1 MKFRLFRKNKKPKE
15 TVDVE
20 IQFTAICSR
29 YESQLRSLVSEWEGL
44 TEKWDAKAATIAET
58 VKNETNQSW
67 LEKFSND
74 PQSQMKAEFMRV
86 SMYVVRIKKS
96 IRREFKLLRK
106 AYDKQNARILK
117 TRINSWLDELI
128 GSSDLSINPAFLT
141 FKIEF
146 RSRRYG
152 SKLNK
157 QRELKKSAS
166 RAESQRIRTEQIARE
181 RERQVREEERLVQ
194 LRRQE
199 DQKYKC
205 LKCGSYP
212 SAREAAANF
221 AKNYYKHQKMVLKG
235 EQIQRSGEESLA
247 SALKWKRRF
256 GEAALVEMNL
266 RQKEVRQY
274 HAPDICSECGVDWTP
289 LNFPIR

>member
-1 MKFRLFRKNKKPKE
+1 MKFRLSRKNKKPKE

-20 IQFTAICSR
+20 IQFAAICSR
-29 YESQLRSLVSEWEGL
+29 YESQLSSLITEWESL

-58 VKNETNQSW
+58 VKNETDQSW
-67 LEKFSND
+67 LEKFTND
-74 PQSQMKAEFMRV
+74 PKSGMKADFIRV

-96 IRREFKLLRK
+96 IRREFKLLRR
-106 AYDKQNARILK
+106 AYDKQSFRILK
-117 TRINSWLDELI
+117 TKINSWLDEVI
-128 GSSDLSINPAFLT
+128 GTSDLSIHPAFLIL
-141 FKIEF
+141 KIEF
-146 RSRRYG
+146 RSWRYG

-157 QRELKKSAS
+157 HRELKKSAI
-166 RAESQRIRTEQIARE
+166 RAESKRIRTEQIVRE

-199 DQKYKC
+199 DQKSKC
-205 LKCGSYP
+205 IKCGSYP

-221 AKNYYKHQKMVLKG
+221 AKNYYKQQKMVLKG
-235 EQIQRSGEESLA
+235 EQIQRSGEESLV

-266 RQKEVRQY
+266 RQKEVMQY

>member
-1 MKFRLFRKNKKPKE
+1 MKFRLFRKDKKPKE

-20 IQFTAICSR
+20 IQFTAMCSR
-29 YESQLRSLVSEWEGL
+29 YESQLRKLVSEWESL

-74 PQSQMKAEFMRV
+74 PQSKMKAEFMRV

-117 TRINSWLDELI
+117 TRINSWLDGLI

-146 RSRRYG
+146 HAWRYG

-166 RAESQRIRTEQIARE
+166 KAEAQRIRTEQIARE
-181 RERQVREEERLVQ
+181 RERQVREDE
-194 LRRQE
+194 
-199 DQKYKC
+199 KSKC

-212 SAREAAANF
+212 SAREVAANF
-221 AKNYYKHQKMVLKG
+221 AKNYYKQQKMVLRG

-274 HAPDICSECGVDWTP
+274 HAPDICSECGFDWTP
-289 LNFPIR
+289 HNFPIR

>member
-1 MKFRLFRKNKKPKE
+1 MKFRLSRKNKKPKE

-20 IQFTAICSR
+20 IQFAAICSR
-29 YESQLRSLVSEWEGL
+29 YESQLSRLIAEWESL
-44 TEKWDAKAATIAET
+44 TEKWDAKAATIAES

-67 LEKFSND
+67 LEKFTND
-74 PQSQMKAEFMRV
+74 SQSQMKADFMRV

-96 IRREFKLLRK
+96 IRREFKLLRR
-106 AYDKQNARILK
+106 AYDKQSFRILK
-117 TRINSWLDELI
+117 AKINSWLDELI
-128 GSSDLSINPAFLT
+128 GTSDLSIHPAFLT

-146 RSRRYG
+146 RAWRYG

-157 QRELKKSAS
+157 HRELKKSAGK
-166 RAESQRIRTEQIARE
+166 AESQRIRTEQIVRE
-181 RERQVREEERLVQ
+181 RERQAREEERLGR
-194 LRRQE
+194 LRSQE
-199 DQKYKC
+199 DEKSKC

-212 SAREAAANF
+212 SAREVAANF

>member
-96 IRREFKLLRK
+96 IRRDLKRIRK
-106 AYDKQNARILK
+106 SSDNQNVKILETK
-117 TRINSWLDELI
+117 VKSWLDEVI
-128 GSSDLSINPAFLT
+128 GNSDLSVHPAFLT
-141 FKIEF
+141 IKIDS

-157 QRELKKSAS
+157 HRELKKRAS
-166 RAESQRIRTEQIARE
+166 KAEAQRIRTEQIVRE
-181 RERQVREEERLVQ
+181 RERQVREEERLGR

-199 DQKYKC
+199 DEKSKC